1 MRETVSYT
9 ALRLGLFVVAFG
21 LLYLAGAR
29 SLLLLGGAILVSGLI
44 SYFVLTRQRMAMSS
58 AISKRLSGFRQRL
71 DAGTRAEDDD

>member
-9 ALRLGLFVVAFG
+9 ALRLGLFVAAFG

-29 SLLLLGGAILVSGLI
+29 SLLLLGGAILISGLI